1 MCFGLCNSAKGDISN
16 GTDVDVP
23 ARKISSPLPQQNLDA
38 DGSEMSMMSGKPEKA
53 EKAEKPKKKK
63 WNDDE
68 YGDSVSLALAAK
80 TRARIKELYPDG
92 IPPGEQDAISRTQ
105 MSSGPMGGPYGGG
118 AMMGL

>member
-1 MCFGLCNSAKGDISN
+1 MCFGLRSSAKGDAPN

-23 ARKISSPLPQQNLDA
+23 ARKISSPQPQQNLDG
-38 DGSEMSMMSGKPEKA
+38 DGSEMSMMSGKPEKT
-53 EKAEKPKKKK
+53 EKPKKK

-80 TRARIKELYPDG
+80 TRARIKELYPNG

-105 MSSGPMGGPYGGG
+105 MSSGPMGGAYGGG